1 MEGSITPPRFVT
13 LATSSLQIRIKT
25 PNISRSPSRSP
36 VRSGGFVRSSS
47 ARYSRKDDIDAGYDS
62 ELQKLLAPPTSSF
75 TRPPGRTGTRSL
87 SPRPDRVSGYS
98 GPPPPSP
105 NSGARFG
112 TGFPLLPTRAPTPP
126 QSISRSVSE
135 PEHKEEDQTECDRT
149 SETLRT
155 VSSNLSQI
163 SSANGSNGPTKM
175 TSLHVSLSRRK
186 TETGSA
192 RPISPSPNKLGP
204 TLSKQTSL
212 SPNRGRA
219 DAPATEKVRPISPS
233 PNRLGVTKSA
243 SHQTSLSPNRGR
255 PTASG
260 AQPRSL
266 SPSPCRLGAVS
277 PSTFATSFSKHV
289 TSPSFLGKVARENNN
304 NNNTIVKSNGSSN
317 NNTKDRIVR
326 PAFQLTPPCGRKFG
340 TATMSAERS
349 GSPDQVNKNSQHSA
363 FAGTLLTAA
372 ATTASFFENNN
383 NNNSKN
389 PMTPPALRKFGTV
402 SPAPQ
407 TLSPTDPLLSYP
419 FCPYKVEPEQIS
431 GRTKTGLK
439 TLHKSSP

>member
-1 MEGSITPPRFVT
+1 MERSTTPPRFVT

-25 PNISRSPSRSP
+25 PNISRSPSKSP
-36 VRSGGFVRSSS
+36 VRSGGGFVRSSS
-47 ARYSRKDDIDAGYDS
+47 ARYSRKDDVDAGYDS

-75 TRPPGRTGTRSL
+75 NRTPGRTGTRSL

-112 TGFPLLPTRAPTPP
+112 SGFPLLPTRAPTPP
-126 QSISRSVSE
+126 QSLFRSVSE
-135 PEHKEEDQTECDRT
+135 PEHREEEETECDRT

-163 SSANGSNGPTKM
+163 NSSNGSNGPTKM
-175 TSLHVSLSRRK
+175 TSLHLSPSRGK
-186 TETGSA
+186 EETKSGTA
-192 RPISPSPNKLGP
+192 RPISRSPNRLGT
-204 TLSKQTSL
+204 TLTKQTSL
-212 SPNRGRA
+212 SPSRGRA
-219 DAPATEKVRPISPS
+219 DAPATGKVRPISPS
-233 PNRLGVTKSA
+233 PNRLGVAKSA
-243 SHQTSLSPNRGR
+243 SHQTSISPNRGR
-255 PTASG
+255 PTAS
-260 AQPRSL
+260 ATQPRSL

-304 NNNTIVKSNGSSN
+304 NNTIVKSNSSSS
-317 NNTKDRIVR
+317 NTKDRIVK

-349 GSPDQVNKNSQHSA
+349 GSPDHVNKNSQHSA

-383 NNNSKN
+383 NNNNKT

-431 GRTKTGLK
+431 GRIKT
-439 TLHKSSP
+439 